1 MLRNVF
7 YLLLIFI
14 IFTIIMIGMIQDKKI
29 KYSRIILSISIPIIL
44 YILCNLL
51 NIAIQVLF
59 YNNTMLTSL
68 WYAMKWIICAS
79 TYTIAGIT
87 IFKTVTKSEQ
97 TVLQLFTHT
106 YKKWN
111 VLIVVFILLAASFT
125 IINGIDLTIHEQEYA
140 QAIYDMIKNGNY
152 LDFATGG
159 FMVGNTRIFSAFITA
174 SQAAT
179 LICIFLPS
187 VLMARKTE

>member
-1 MLRNVF
+1 MLKEAF

-14 IFTIIMIGMIQDKKI
+14 IFAIIMISIIQDKKI
-29 KYSRIILSISIPIIL
+29 KYSRIILSISIPVIL
-44 YILCNLL
+44 YISCNSL
-51 NIAIQVLF
+51 NTAVQVLLK
-59 YNNTMLTSL
+59 NNIILTSL
-68 WYAMKWIICAS
+68 WYAIKWIICAS

-111 VLIVVFILLAASFT
+111 VLIVVFILLATSFT
-125 IINGIDLTIHEQEYA
+125 IINGIDLTIHQQEYIE
-140 QAIYDMIKNGNY
+140 AIYDMIKDGKY
-152 LDFATGG
+152 LDSATGG
-159 FMVGNTRIFSAFITA
+159 FMARRIFSALITA

-179 LICIFLPS
+179 LICVFLPS
-187 VLMARKTE
+187 ILLAKKSN